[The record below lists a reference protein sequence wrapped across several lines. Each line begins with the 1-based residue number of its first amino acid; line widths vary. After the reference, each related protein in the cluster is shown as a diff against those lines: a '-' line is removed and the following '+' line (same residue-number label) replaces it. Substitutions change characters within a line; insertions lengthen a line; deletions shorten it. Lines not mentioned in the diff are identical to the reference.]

1 MVGNHILTVDN
12 IQVSDASL
20 YLKKKSILG
29 GLRDRPS
36 LPDVVNPSQQ
46 NHQDPPMYPH
56 RDPDGKILK
65 PML

>member
-1 MVGNHILTVDN
+1 MMP
-12 IQVSDASL
+12 
-20 YLKKKSILG
+20 SIFDDKNSIFSG

-56 RDPDGKILK
+56 RDPDGKIPRQPTNLESVIK
-65 PML
+65 SIL

>member
-12 IQVSDASL
+12 IQVSDAPPPIFD
-20 YLKKKSILG
+20 KNSILG

-56 RDPDGKILK
+56 RDPDGKI
-65 PML
+65 PR